1 MEELIKISEHG
12 NPITTSLLVADKF
25 DKNHKDVLKAI
36 RNLSC
41 SDEFHKRNFAP
52 MNYLGGILFL

>member
-1 MEELIKISEHG
+1 MEKLIKISEHG
-12 NPITTSLLVADKF
+12 NPITTSLLVAEKF

-41 SDEFHKRNFAP
+41 SD
-52 MNYLGGILFL
+52 